1 VFSSRLLAFPFLF
14 ACACVFEMPP
24 SKDPYKAAKII
35 HYKALSKEYKAAAKE
50 WESQYNIIMKHLDQM
65 HQAMWRLAT

>member
-1 VFSSRLLAFPFLF
+1 
-14 ACACVFEMPP
+14 MPP

-65 HQAMWRLAT
+65 HQAMWILAT